1 MTDNRS
7 FPVLHL
13 FWKVRPAGENE
24 LDLII
29 FEGDAVF
36 SKVEQSPDNNVFALT
51 FESSQ
56 EKHFVRSSIQAALRS
71 FACVPSSIR
80 LTRSGFSLQFWFQDI
95 SSDYSSR
102 SSHINSIIAN
112 PDFVPPHTSERT
124 NSFLRAPASD
134 VPATPAPRE
143 SAASTPAAPN
153 PTRTV
158 GFDLGSSG
166 PGGYSPAQLAQ
177 LREMLE
183 AQAGPGGAGESD
195 SGEYLSTLLA
205 FSPSEADHAP
215 FRPPLR
221 ADVHLQ
227 DILTPQ
233 LLTPLLSSPDLLHS
247 LVPSLPSDL
256 PLSSPPTTAEVTAV
270 IESAQ
275 FQDGVRGL
283 DRALRTGMLGGLV
296 QGLGLPESAG
306 SGVEAFLRAIGEQ
319 AGEGRSTEVDEG
331 GSMETD

>member
-1 MTDNRS
+1 MSCSSSPSFSAASLPSSGAVLTDNRS

-13 FWKVRPAGENE
+13 FWKARPAGENE

-56 EKHFVRSSIQAALRS
+56 EKHFVRSSIQASLRS
-71 FACVPSSIR
+71 LACVPSSIR
-80 LTRSGFSLQFWFQDI
+80 LTRSCFYLQFWFQDI

-112 PDFVPPHTSERT
+112 PDFVPPPTSERT
-124 NSFLRAPASD
+124 NSFLRAPATG
-134 VPATPAPRE
+134 VAATPAPRQ

-158 GFDLGSSG
+158 GFDMGSSG

-183 AQAGPGGAGESD
+183 AQAGSGGAGESD
-195 SGEYLSTLLA
+195 SGEYLS
-205 FSPSEADHAP
+205 
-215 FRPPLR
+215 
-221 ADVHLQ
+221 
-227 DILTPQ
+227 
-233 LLTPLLSSPDLLHS
+233 
-247 LVPSLPSDL
+247 
-256 PLSSPPTTAEVTAV
+256 
-270 IESAQ
+270 
-275 FQDGVRGL
+275 
-283 DRALRTGMLGGLV
+283 
-296 QGLGLPESAG
+296 
-306 SGVEAFLRAIGEQ
+306 
-319 AGEGRSTEVDEG
+319 
-331 GSMETD
+331 